1 MESVI
6 EKRQRLLGAATLFYE
21 QPVQIVRGKG
31 VLLYD
36 QTGKEY
42 IDMYNNVPCV
52 GHANP
57 GVVEAMSKQ
66 MSTLNVHSRYLH
78 EGILEYAERLLALHH
93 DGIESAVFACSGTEA
108 SEVALIMARAATG
121 GRGIICSDATYHG
134 NSTEVIKMTLASRA
148 NTSTDSNFRAI
159 PYPQKL
165 RPLISGLDDE
175 SLCQLYLDE
184 VKAAIDDFKQ
194 QEIPFAGM
202 FMCSIMANEGL
213 PDIPGRFMALATDL
227 VHAAGGLMIAD
238 EVQAGYCRSGEW
250 WGYEKTGFQPDIVTM
265 GKPMGNGLP
274 LSAVGSSHS
283 NVAAFRKRSRYFN
296 TFASSPLQASVGIA
310 VLDEIEQQ
318 NLRESSAA
326 VGQYLRK
333 ELEGL
338 VAGHDAI
345 AEVRGCGLFAGIEW
359 VNAEGE
365 ADAQGAA
372 RVANLMK
379 DKGFLLS
386 NAGSQG
392 NVIKLRPPL
401 VFKQTHADR
410 FLSAFQTM
418 LKEY

>member
-57 GVVEAMSKQ
+57 RVVEAMSKQ

-148 NTSTDSNFRAI
+148 NTSTDSDFRAI

-274 LSAVGSSHS
+274 LSAVVSSHS
-283 NVAAFRKRSRYFN
+283 SVAAFRKRSHYFN

-326 VGQYLRK
+326 VGQHLRN

-359 VNAEGE
+359 VDAEGE

-372 RVANLMK
+372 RVSNLMK
-379 DKGFLLS
+379 DRGFLLS
-386 NAGSQG
+386 NAGSQD

>member
-1 MESVI
+1 
-6 EKRQRLLGAATLFYE
+6 
-21 QPVQIVRGKG
+21 
-31 VLLYD
+31 
-36 QTGKEY
+36 
-42 IDMYNNVPCV
+42 
-52 GHANP
+52 
-57 GVVEAMSKQ
+57 MSKQ

-148 NTSTDSNFRAI
+148 NTSTDSDFRAI

-194 QEIPFAGM
+194 QDIPFAGM

-274 LSAVGSSHS
+274 LSAVVSSRS
-283 NVAAFRKRSRYFN
+283 NVAAFRKRSHYFN

-326 VGQYLRK
+326 VGQYLRN
-333 ELEGL
+333 ELEDL

-372 RVANLMK
+372 RVSNLMK
-379 DKGFLLS
+379 DEGFLLS
-386 NAGSQG
+386 NAGSQD

>member
-57 GVVEAMSKQ
+57 RVVEAMSKQ

-148 NTSTDSNFRAI
+148 NTSTDSDFRAI
-159 PYPQKL
+159 AYPQKL

-194 QEIPFAGM
+194 QDIPFAGM

-274 LSAVGSSHS
+274 LSAVVSSRS

-326 VGQYLRK
+326 VGQHLRN

-372 RVANLMK
+372 RVSNLMK

-386 NAGSQG
+386 NAGSQD

-401 VFKQTHADR
+401 VFKHTHADR

-418 LKEY
+418 LQEY

>member
-57 GVVEAMSKQ
+57 RVVEAMTKQ

-148 NTSTDSNFRAI
+148 NTSTDSDFRAI

-175 SLCQLYLDE
+175 SLCQLYVDE

-213 PDIPGRFMALATDL
+213 PDIPGRFMALATEL

-274 LSAVGSSHS
+274 LSAVVSSHS

-326 VGQYLRK
+326 VGQYLRD

-372 RVANLMK
+372 RVSNLMK
-379 DKGFLLS
+379 DEGFLLS

>member
-57 GVVEAMSKQ
+57 RVVEAMSKQ

-148 NTSTDSNFRAI
+148 NTSTDSDFRAI

-194 QEIPFAGM
+194 QDIPFAGM

-274 LSAVGSSHS
+274 LSAVVSSRS
-283 NVAAFRKRSRYFN
+283 NVAAFRKRSHYFN

-326 VGQYLRK
+326 VGQYLRN
-333 ELEGL
+333 ELEDL

-372 RVANLMK
+372 RVSNLMK
-379 DKGFLLS
+379 DEGFLLS
-386 NAGSQG
+386 NAGSQD

>member
-57 GVVEAMSKQ
+57 RVVEAMTKQ

-148 NTSTDSNFRAI
+148 NTSTDSDFRAI
-159 PYPQKL
+159 PYPQKF

-184 VKAAIDDFKQ
+184 VKASIEDFKQ

-274 LSAVGSSHS
+274 LSAVVSSQS
-283 NVAAFRKRSRYFN
+283 NVAAFRKRSHYFN

-326 VGQYLRK
+326 VGQYLRN

-372 RVANLMK
+372 RVSNLMK
-379 DKGFLLS
+379 DEGFLLS

>member
-57 GVVEAMSKQ
+57 RVVEAMSTQ

-134 NSTEVIKMTLASRA
+134 NSTEVIKMTLAGRA
-148 NTSTDSNFRAI
+148 NTSTDSAFRAI

-194 QEIPFAGM
+194 QKIPFAGM

-274 LSAVGSSHS
+274 LSAVVSSHS

-326 VGQYLRK
+326 VGQYLRN
-333 ELEGL
+333 ELEDL

-359 VNAEGE
+359 VNAAGE

-372 RVANLMK
+372 RVSNLMK

-386 NAGSQG
+386 NAGSQD

>member
-1 MESVI
+1 MEPVI
-6 EKRQRLLGAATLFYE
+6 EKRQRVLGAATLFYE

-42 IDMYNNVPCV
+42 IDMYNNLPCV

-57 GVVEAMSKQ
+57 RVVEAMSKQ

-93 DGIESAVFACSGTEA
+93 DEIQSAVFACSGTEA

-148 NTSTDSNFRAI
+148 NTSTDSPFRAI

-165 RPLISGLDDE
+165 RPLVSGLDDE

-184 VKAAIDDFKQ
+184 VKAAIDDFKLQ
-194 QEIPFAGM
+194 KIPFAGM

-250 WGYEKTGFQPDIVTM
+250 WGYEKTGFQPDIITM
-265 GKPMGNGLP
+265 GKPMGNGMP
-274 LSAVGSSHS
+274 LSAVVSSNA
-283 NVAAFRKRSRYFN
+283 NVAAFRERSRYFN
-296 TFASSPLQASVGIA
+296 TFASSPLQAATGIA

-318 NLRESSAA
+318 DLRESSAA
-326 VGQYLRK
+326 VGQYLRN

-359 VNAEGE
+359 VNADGE
-365 ADAQGAA
+365 ADSQGAA
-372 RVANLMK
+372 RVSNLMK

-386 NAGSQG
+386 NAGSKN

-401 VFKQTHADR
+401 VFKHTHADL
-410 FLSAFQTM
+410 FLNAFQTM

>member
-1 MESVI
+1 
-6 EKRQRLLGAATLFYE
+6 
-21 QPVQIVRGKG
+21 
-31 VLLYD
+31 
-36 QTGKEY
+36 
-42 IDMYNNVPCV
+42 
-52 GHANP
+52 
-57 GVVEAMSKQ
+57 VV
-66 MSTLNVHSRYLH
+66 
-78 EGILEYAERLLALHH
+78 
-93 DGIESAVFACSGTEA
+93 
-108 SEVALIMARAATG
+108 
-121 GRGIICSDATYHG
+121 
-134 NSTEVIKMTLASRA
+134 
-148 NTSTDSNFRAI
+148 
-159 PYPQKL
+159 
-165 RPLISGLDDE
+165 
-175 SLCQLYLDE
+175 
-184 VKAAIDDFKQ
+184 
-194 QEIPFAGM
+194 
-202 FMCSIMANEGL
+202 
-213 PDIPGRFMALATDL
+213 
-227 VHAAGGLMIAD
+227 
-238 EVQAGYCRSGEW
+238 
-250 WGYEKTGFQPDIVTM
+250 
-265 GKPMGNGLP
+265 
-274 LSAVGSSHS
+274 SSHS
-283 NVAAFRKRSRYFN
+283 NVAAFRKRSHYFN

-326 VGQYLRK
+326 VGQYLRN

-338 VAGHDAI
+338 IAGHDAI

>member
-1 MESVI
+1 
-6 EKRQRLLGAATLFYE
+6 
-21 QPVQIVRGKG
+21 
-31 VLLYD
+31 
-36 QTGKEY
+36 
-42 IDMYNNVPCV
+42 
-52 GHANP
+52 
-57 GVVEAMSKQ
+57 
-66 MSTLNVHSRYLH
+66 
-78 EGILEYAERLLALHH
+78 
-93 DGIESAVFACSGTEA
+93 
-108 SEVALIMARAATG
+108 
-121 GRGIICSDATYHG
+121 
-134 NSTEVIKMTLASRA
+134 MTLASRA
-148 NTSTDSNFRAI
+148 NTSTDSAFRAI

-165 RPLISGLDDE
+165 RPLVSGLDDE

-194 QEIPFAGM
+194 QNIPFAGM

-265 GKPMGNGLP
+265 GKPMGNGMP
-274 LSAVGSSHS
+274 LSAVVSSNA
-283 NVAAFRKRSRYFN
+283 NVAAFRERSRYFN
-296 TFASSPLQASVGIA
+296 TFASSPLQAATGIA

-318 NLRESSAA
+318 ELKESSAA
-326 VGQYLRK
+326 VGQYLRN

-359 VNAEGE
+359 VNADGE

-372 RVANLMK
+372 RVSNLMK

-386 NAGSQG
+386 NAGSQN

-401 VFKQTHADR
+401 VFKHTHADL
-410 FLSAFQTM
+410 FLNAFQTM